1 MGRISKYPKLSN
13 YFATRLRPNIQSYV
27 NIPNRSSPHSGLWTN
42 NNCESMNHIIKME
55 AEWKSMK
62 TPELI
67 NLLHSITKL
76 HFSDVRRSLYGGG
89 NYRLAGAFKQCSI
102 KRECWIRFDEEKK
115 CEVFSDFLKNTK
127 KIRYRNKKDQKQS
140 IRSTY
145 CGLTVPNIKL
155 AKKPGQKTRT
165 KASKTRGKFLG

>member
-1 MGRISKYPKLSN
+1 MQKHVGIPQKERKVISEMVFGEDGLVNADSSFSFNSKSTDVLGRISKYPKLSN

-102 KRECWIRFDEEKK
+102 KRECWI
-115 CEVFSDFLKNTK
+115 
-127 KIRYRNKKDQKQS
+127 
-140 IRSTY
+140 
-145 CGLTVPNIKL
+145 
-155 AKKPGQKTRT
+155 
-165 KASKTRGKFLG
+165 